1 MKLFCKGCGH
11 RCHCLGKG
19 YYVSETFCESCSC
32 NHCTCVD
39 KPLILTKPIQTKKSK
54 NMDCKYLPYY
64 FYFVWIIKLY

>member
-39 KPLILTKPIQTKKSK
+39 KPLILTKPIQTKK
-54 NMDCKYLPYY
+54 
-64 FYFVWIIKLY
+64 IKHGL